1 MNVLIIGGTK
11 FIGPATAKYFH
22 KAGHHVTLFHRK
34 KSSIPD
40 EYMQIQGD
48 CNVSADIKRAI
59 ELAKPDVIVHMIALY
74 QSHIEALEQA
84 LEKRQMRAVIIS
96 SADVYRGYG
105 VLTGLESGPIEP
117 IPFTEQSALR
127 EVLFPYRGKLET
139 DFAYDY
145 EKILVEKAAL
155 QSTVLDSVIL
165 RLGMVYG
172 ENDSNRRFSDVIR
185 QMGSGADAIEI
196 SSGMAEFRSSKCYVE
211 DVAHGIVLA
220 AEKSPAGEIYNLSH
234 HDTFTELEWSRQIA
248 KLMNWHGEIH
258 INPDSITTGFSS
270 GLNLEQPLVLDTA
283 KIRTKLG
290 YDEVISFEEGL
301 MRTIHWEQN
310 ALKREDVG

>member
-11 FIGPATAKYFH
+11 FIGPVSAKYFH
-22 KAGHHVTLFHRK
+22 KAGHHVTLFHRN
-34 KSSIPD
+34 KSNISD
-40 EYMQIQGD
+40 EYVQIQGD
-48 CNVSADIKRAI
+48 CNVSADIKRAV
-59 ELAKPDVIVHMIALY
+59 ELAKPDIIVHMVALY

-84 LEKRQMRAVIIS
+84 LGKRRTRTVIIS

-105 VLTGLESGPIEP
+105 VLTGLVSGPIEP

-139 DFAYDY
+139 DFAYSY

-155 QSTVLDSVIL
+155 QSPVLDSVIL

-172 ENDSNRRFSDVIR
+172 ENDPNRRFSDIIR
-185 QMGSGADAIEI
+185 QMGSGAEAIEL
-196 SSGMAEFRSSKCYVE
+196 SSGMAKFRSSKCYVD

-248 KLMNWHGEIH
+248 KLMNWYGEIR
-258 INPDSITTGFSS
+258 ISLDGNTTDFSS
-270 GLNLEQPLVLDTA
+270 GLNLEQPFVMDTT

-290 YDEVISFEEGL
+290 YAEVVSLEEGL
-301 MRTIHWEQN
+301 MRTIQWEQN
-310 ALKREDVG
+310 TFKREAVG